1 MTKQDVGGIVLCG
14 GKSSRFGSP
23 KGSYKFRSK
32 EMIRYSVELLREFTQ
47 DIIIVGPKIINDKDV
62 VFVNDIFENSGP
74 LAGIHAGLMHTKF
87 QKNVVLACDLPFL
100 NNKTISVLLEL
111 ANKSDIVI
119 YQTNDQKIHPL
130 TGIYDKTLLP
140 KIEDCLTHGKNK
152 MIDFIY
158 QQEHKVIELKDDNDT
173 DHFTNFNFLNDAQRF
188 E

>member
-87 QKNVVLACDLPFL
+87 QKNVGSHEFL
-100 NNKTISVLLEL
+100 WGIHFEL
-111 ANKSDIVI
+111 
-119 YQTNDQKIHPL
+119 
-130 TGIYDKTLLP
+130 
-140 KIEDCLTHGKNK
+140 
-152 MIDFIY
+152 
-158 QQEHKVIELKDDNDT
+158 
-173 DHFTNFNFLNDAQRF
+173 
-188 E
+188 